1 MNNFEE
7 STPQTCENHYFVLPE
22 RTEVDKLS
30 FINCKYGQN
39 TSLIIILIIIAF
51 PVGFILR
58 EINPVIS
65 IIIII
70 IFIAIF
76 ISMFFNC
83 KSKKELIKDKSN
95 NKISI
100 IEQNFICCKKTLN
113 LSLEYTVLKSKG
125 TGIECNKEVSS
136 IITLNIDPNAIDLD
150 LDNSKIKNTPFK
162 FIYNLG

>member
-1 MNNFEE
+1 MKNFEE

-30 FINCKYGQN
+30 FINCKCGQN

-51 PVGFILR
+51 PVGFILP

-65 IIIII
+65 INIII
-70 IFIAIF
+70 IFITIF
-76 ISMFFNC
+76 ISIFFNC

>member
-51 PVGFILR
+51 PVGFILP

-65 IIIII
+65 INIII

-76 ISMFFNC
+76 ISIFFNY
-83 KSKKELIKDKSN
+83 KSKNELIKDKSN

-100 IEQNFICCKKTLN
+100 IE
-113 LSLEYTVLKSKG
+113 
-125 TGIECNKEVSS
+125 
-136 IITLNIDPNAIDLD
+136 
-150 LDNSKIKNTPFK
+150 
-162 FIYNLG
+162 